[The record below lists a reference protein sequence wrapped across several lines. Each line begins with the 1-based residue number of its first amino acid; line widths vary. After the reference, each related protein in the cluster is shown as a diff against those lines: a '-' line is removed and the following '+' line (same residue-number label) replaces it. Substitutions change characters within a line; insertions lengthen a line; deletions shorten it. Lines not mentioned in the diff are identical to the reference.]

1 MTNSP
6 ISGAEIRRRRHTLG
20 FTLEG
25 LAAGIC
31 STAYLS
37 LIEQEQRVASPRIQ
51 ELLLARL
58 SAIANESGV
67 AVQISAMRV
76 AEWEVR
82 QTEGLSEETRQSPAL
97 RTHQLYLDALEAEA
111 RGERG
116 TALAMVETWL
126 SKIDNSRDLLSY
138 GARIK
143 VRLLRELGRDGEAL
157 KYGSELLIAANQE
170 VKSRHDDLLEIAF
183 QTAELY
189 SAAGLWKDALRVIE
203 SQRSKIAEPRQK
215 SNSRWAEASA
225 FYMKGDFGNALLATN
240 EAIEVMS
247 GLDLPSGLARLINNA
262 VFYELCLDQGDPVE
276 QTKRLEEAIST
287 VRSLGHGTQLPSL
300 YTTYARLA
308 AKMGDKDAFKSRAAA
323 ALALSVDIHSRTHD
337 EYVLSIAEVAASI
350 GEDKFALEHLAL
362 FDSRTRKIANNRG
375 EALLYFRAG
384 KLAEKLGDI
393 KRAYAYLSASHA
405 ALGFLSVAP

>member
-1 MTNSP
+1 MTNTP

-25 LAAGIC
+25 LSAGIC

-37 LIEQEQRVASPRIQ
+37 LIEQEQRIASPRIQ

-76 AEWEVR
+76 ADWEVR

-138 GARIK
+138 GARMK
-143 VRLLRELGRDGEAL
+143 VRLLRELGRDAEAL
-157 KYGSELLIAANQE
+157 KFGSELLIAANQE

-203 SQRSKIAEPRQK
+203 AQRTKIVEPRQK

-247 GLDLPSGLARLINNA
+247 GLDLPSGLARLTNNA
-262 VFYELCLDQGDPVE
+262 VFYELCLDLGDPAE
-276 QTKRLEEAIST
+276 QTKRLEEAIET
-287 VRSLGHGTQLPSL
+287 LRSLGQGSQLPSL

-308 AKMGDKDAFKSRAAA
+308 AKTGDKDAFKSRAAT
-323 ALALSVDIHSRTHD
+323 ALALSVDTHSRTHD
-337 EYVLSIAEVAASI
+337 EFVLSIAEVAASI

-362 FDSRTRKIANNRG
+362 LDSRTRKIANNRG

-405 ALGFLSVAP
+405 VLGFVSIAP

>member
-1 MTNSP
+1 MTNTP

-25 LAAGIC
+25 LSAGIC

-58 SAIANESGV
+58 SAIANESGI
-67 AVQISAMRV
+67 AVQIAAMRV
-76 AEWEVR
+76 ADWEVR
-82 QTEGLSEETRQSPAL
+82 QTDGLSEETRHSPAL

-247 GLDLPSGLARLINNA
+247 GLDLPSGLARLTNNA
-262 VFYELCLDQGDPVE
+262 VFYELCLDQGDPGE
-276 QTKRLEEAIST
+276 QTKRLEAAIST
-287 VRSLGHGTQLPSL
+287 LRSLGHGTQLPSL

-308 AKMGDKDAFKSRAAA
+308 AKMGDKDAFKSRAAT
-323 ALALSVDIHSRTHD
+323 ALALSVDIDSRTHD

-393 KRAYAYLSASHA
+393 KRAYAYLNASHA
-405 ALGFLSVAP
+405 ALGFVSVAP

>member
-1 MTNSP
+1 MSNSP

-20 FTLEG
+20 FTLEA

-76 AEWEVR
+76 ADWEIR
-82 QTEGLSEETRQSPAL
+82 QTEGLSQETRQSPAL

-116 TALAMVETWL
+116 TALAMIETWL
-126 SKIDNSRDLLSY
+126 SRIENSRDLLSY
-138 GARIK
+138 GARMK

-157 KYGSELLIAANQE
+157 KYGSELLVAANQE

-203 SQRSKIAEPRQK
+203 AQRAKIHEPRQRV
-215 SNSRWAEASA
+215 NSRWAEASA
-225 FYMKGDFGNALLATN
+225 HYMRGDFGEALLATN
-240 EAIEVMS
+240 DAIEVLS
-247 GLDLPSGLARLINNA
+247 GLDLPAAQARLTNNA
-262 VFYELCLDQGDPVE
+262 VFYELCLGIGDPVE
-276 QTKRLEEAIST
+276 QTKRLDDAIST
-287 VRSLGHGTQLPSL
+287 LRSLGQANQLAEL
-300 YTTYARLA
+300 YTTYARLCASTGDAKQFKQHA
-308 AKMGDKDAFKSRAAA
+308 AT
-323 ALALSVDIHSRTHD
+323 ALILSIDIHSRTHD
-337 EYVLSIAEVAASI
+337 EHVLSIAEVAASI
-350 GEDKFALEHLAL
+350 GEEKFALEHLGL
-362 FDSRTRKIANNRG
+362 FDSRTRQIANNRG
-375 EALLYFRAG
+375 EAVLYYRAG
-384 KLAEKLGDI
+384 KLAERLGDT
-393 KRAYAYLSASHA
+393 KRACSYLSASHA
-405 ALGFLSVAP
+405 TLGFISIAP